1 MLTPL
6 SPNVLGYDA
15 TPTPTAVELYKLL
28 DAAGDEVTFTPFA
41 MTVDGDGVF
50 WGTLDGTCVPLASEG
65 ETWSLIWETTLT
77 GYADPIYDRQ
87 TLLVGFESVVAI
99 IVGTD
104 SYVSVDDADAV
115 LDKRLDTAAWD
126 VASDDN
132 KARALMVA
140 TRAIDSLR
148 LVGQRALWDQT
159 LEFPRAIYRG
169 TSGDIGYG
177 DPNYPTD
184 STVLPRTYM
193 YSSAWSVD
201 TSVPAIVVEACC
213 LEAAARLEDVGSE
226 RAKLQAQGV
235 TAITLGKLSETYG
248 GKSSGLA
255 SGDALKLMRRYIV
268 SSAVMR

>member
-1 MLTPL
+1 VTAELTPI
-6 SPNVLGYDA
+6 
-15 TPTPTAVELYKLL
+15 
-28 DAAGDEVTFTPFA
+28 
-41 MTVDGDGVF
+41 TVS
-50 WGTLDGTCVPLASEG
+50 VPL
-65 ETWSLIWETTLT
+65 T
-77 GYADPIYDRQ
+77 
-87 TLLVGFESVVAI
+87 
-99 IVGTD
+99 VGTNT
-104 SYVSVDDADAV
+104 YAALTTADAV
-115 LDKRLDTAAWD
+115 LAQHLGVEAWD
-126 VASDDN
+126 AATDAN
-132 KARALMVA
+132 KAKALVVA

-193 YSSAWSVD
+193 YSSAWTVD